1 MQEDLQFQEYGIKKL
16 ASLGGSDKHCNT
28 GMYGMS
34 KKTAL
39 WKLKESGEKQVHDPR
54 CICPAN
60 V

>member
-1 MQEDLQFQEYGIKKL
+1 VEVI
-16 ASLGGSDKHCNT
+16 NT
-28 GMYGMS
+28 ATLVCMVCQK

-60 V
+60 VWLLSQICCHKRFESRS